1 MSHQP
6 PRAPSG
12 LRGLNI
18 LAWVLIL
25 CIGGPVVLCVAQWGV
40 VGVAALLDQ

>member
-1 MSHQP
+1 MYQQS

-18 LAWVLIL
+18 LAWVLII
-25 CIGGPVVLCVAQWGV
+25 CVGGPVVLCVAQWGV
-40 VGVAALLDQ
+40 LGIAALMDQ